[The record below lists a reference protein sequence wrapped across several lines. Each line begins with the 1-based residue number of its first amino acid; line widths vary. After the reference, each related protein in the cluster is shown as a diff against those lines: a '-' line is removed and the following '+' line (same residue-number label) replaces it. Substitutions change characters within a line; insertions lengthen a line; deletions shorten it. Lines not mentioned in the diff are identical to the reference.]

1 MDISEVK
8 RVIKTKMP
16 VIYDGIEYERV
27 LNCVLWFD
35 EHQGGFRYSLKL
47 QDKNS
52 KISVTKAPMEK
63 VRIKEQK

>member
-8 RVIKTKMP
+8 TVIRKRMP
-16 VIYDGIEYERV
+16 VIYNGIEYERV

-35 EHQGGFRYSLKL
+35 EHQRTFRYSLKL

-52 KISVTKAPMEK
+52 RLSVTKAPMENVK
-63 VRIKEQK
+63 IKE